1 MSVGRTA
8 QQNWI
13 LKAQGSELW
22 GLVCGPCTPSVVTMI
37 DGRIDGDTVLF
48 YINHIDTP
56 PDPARRGI
64 QRNVM
69 TGTVGGADNTNVLK
83 FKWISEASG
92 NTGEITMIGPVR

>member
-1 MSVGRTA
+1 
-8 QQNWI
+8 
-13 LKAQGSELW
+13 
-22 GLVCGPCTPSVVTMI
+22 MI

-48 YINHIDTP
+48 CINHIDTP